1 RALVYNREDEQMGW
15 IRETSLWWRDIEG
28 RRGSGIA
35 NSNVQGKKKGAGHFA
50 RVQESIWCCIER
62 FYV

>member
-1 RALVYNREDEQMGW
+1 MSW
-15 IRETSLWWRDIEG
+15 IRETSLWWQDIEG

-35 NSNVQGKKKGAGHFA
+35 NSNVQGKKKGVGHFA

>member
-1 RALVYNREDEQMGW
+1 MYSREDEQMSW
-15 IRETSLWWRDIEG
+15 IRETSLWWQDIEG
-28 RRGSGIA
+28 GSGI
-35 NSNVQGKKKGAGHFA
+35 SNLHVQGKKKGVGHFA